1 MQSSRKIWFIIKKKK
16 TAAKEAY
23 QKVSQILELAN
34 NKFIFH
40 KNEENENYRTGEK
53 RKRKEMYWKSLKVD
67 RGLQNKS

>member
-1 MQSSRKIWFIIKKKK
+1 M
-16 TAAKEAY
+16 
-23 QKVSQILELAN
+23 LELAN

>member
-1 MQSSRKIWFIIKKKK
+1 MIHNQEKK

-23 QKVSQILELAN
+23 QKVSQMLELAN